1 MRTAMQ
7 NKMNVEIKPIKLEG
21 NWAAGF
27 ALDLHT
33 SSSKLLSEGKY
44 DTTYT
49 PIGKLLHGLKYENK
63 KEYVDEIADIAGKLV
78 EDYFLKA
85 KVKKKIDVIIP
96 VPPAKHNRT
105 YQPVE
110 LLAQKI
116 SIRTGIKCSQFIV
129 KRRMGYNEIKKE
141 DDPTKREKALKDAF
155 FITTPKAKAF
165 INGKYIL
172 LLDDVYRSGETLNAI
187 GMLLRQSGARCV
199 YVLTV
204 TKTRT
209 KR

>member
-1 MRTAMQ
+1 MI
-7 NKMNVEIKPIKLEG
+7 EIKPIKLEG
-21 NWAAGF
+21 NWATGF

-33 SSSKLLSEGKY
+33 SSSKLLANGKY

-49 PIGKLLHGLKYENK
+49 PMGKLMHGLKYENK
-63 KEYVDEIADIAGKLV
+63 KEYADEIADVAGKFV
-78 EDYFLKA
+78 DDYFLKA
-85 KVKKKIDVIIP
+85 KNKKKIDMIIP
-96 VPPAKHNRT
+96 VPPTKQDRK
-105 YQPVE
+105 YQPVD

-116 SIRTGIKCSQFIV
+116 AIRTGIICSQFIV
-129 KRRMGYNEIKKE
+129 KRRKGYNEIKSEE
-141 DDPTKREKALKDAF
+141 DPIKREKALKDAF

-165 INGKYIL
+165 IKGKFVL
-172 LLDDVYRSGETLNAI
+172 LIDDVYRSGETLNAI
-187 GMLLRQSGARCV
+187 GMLLRQSGAKCV